1 MGTAWA
7 GFTNDRVKTRNI
19 NKDRRHGDTDLLS
32 PAQHS
37 ANVSHNRSSAQL
49 EVSRNVTESAIV
61 WIFSISTIST
71 GQ

>member
-1 MGTAWA
+1 M
-7 GFTNDRVKTRNI
+7 
-19 NKDRRHGDTDLLS
+19 DTDLLS
-32 PAQHS
+32 PPQHS
-37 ANVSHNRSSAQL
+37 ANVSHNPSSAHL